1 MTIQFIK
8 KDKYHIDFTCNES
21 AKSDGLSID
30 IKKVLSEYL
39 NEFFSVIKSEIWDH
53 FAVEFWFDCGK
64 LIFFPEKKL
73 DEISTEYDPFPADRL
88 DPYLVVRLT
97 SYLEIYNIF
106 IDNNYYT
113 ISENEF
119 EEWCFKNCTEV
130 FNSVSIALSD
140 YRLSSFIL
148 NSLNKEIIVFR
159 YFGSSRE
166 TEYGGK
172 QLYHTKS

>member
-8 KDKYHIDFTCNES
+8 KDEYHIDFTCNES
-21 AKSDGLSID
+21 AKGDGLSID

-39 NEFFSVIKSEIWDH
+39 NEFSSVIKNEIWDH

-88 DPYLVVRLT
+88 DPYLIVRLT
-97 SYLEIYNIF
+97 SYLEKYDSFMEHNDKF
-106 IDNNYYT
+106 
-113 ISENEF
+113 SESEF
-119 EEWCFKNCTEV
+119 EEWHLENCKDV
-130 FNSVSIALSD
+130 FNSLDIALSD
-140 YRLSSFIL
+140 HKLANYIL
-148 NSLNKEIIVFR
+148 NSLNRGDIVFR

-166 TEYGGK
+166 TEYGK
-172 QLYHTKS
+172 KRFCRIKS